1 MHRRTAL
8 QTITQAETEMDRQT
22 DRQLDRQ
29 TDRQP
34 FQVSINS
41 GVQGACLAGL
51 ATLACLGAAAAMTCG
66 GRGLAVSSSSSCRRL
81 CARSGGLTH
90 TQLLLELA
98 VEEVLEFS
106 REIGSRM
113 V

>member
-1 MHRRTAL
+1 MQDAY
-8 QTITQAETEMDRQT
+8 
-22 DRQLDRQ
+22 
-29 TDRQP
+29 
-34 FQVSINS
+34 
-41 GVQGACLAGL
+41 LAGL
-51 ATLACLGAAAAMTCG
+51 AALASLRVAVAMTG
-66 GRGLAVSSSSSCRRL
+66 AGRGLAISSSSSCRRL

-98 VEEVLEFS
+98 IEDVLEFS

>member
-1 MHRRTAL
+1 
-8 QTITQAETEMDRQT
+8 
-22 DRQLDRQ
+22 
-29 TDRQP
+29 
-34 FQVSINS
+34 
-41 GVQGACLAGL
+41 VQDAYLAGL
-51 ATLACLGAAAAMTCG
+51 AALACLGAAAAMTAA
-66 GRGLAVSSSSSCRRL
+66 GRGWAVSSSSSCRRL

-98 VEEVLEFS
+98 IEEVLEFR

>member
-1 MHRRTAL
+1 MQDAY
-8 QTITQAETEMDRQT
+8 
-22 DRQLDRQ
+22 
-29 TDRQP
+29 
-34 FQVSINS
+34 
-41 GVQGACLAGL
+41 LAGL
-51 ATLACLGAAAAMTCG
+51 AALASLKVAAGA
-66 GRGLAVSSSSSCRRL
+66 GRGLAISSSSSCRRL

-98 VEEVLEFS
+98 IEDVLEFS